1 MLRKVLPHAA
11 ILLSNMY
18 IVFYLIDRVNSA
30 MCFIDNRITKA
41 LLVLLAVIST
51 VNASFLILDERRKIA
66 RNERRHA
73 QPRPAPRD
81 PERPAPR
88 PLNQTAQRTG
98 VPRYDSP
105 CYNSSRYDAPARRS
119 RFGE

>member
-18 IVFYLIDRVNSA
+18 IVFFLIDRVNSA

-41 LLVLLAVIST
+41 LLVLLAIIST
-51 VNASFLILDERRKIA
+51 INASFLILDQRRKIV
-66 RNERRHA
+66 RESRRRA
-73 QPRPAPRD
+73 QPRPAQRA

-88 PLNQTAQRTG
+88 YDSARADA
-98 VPRYDSP
+98 PRYDSV
-105 CYNSSRYDAPARRS
+105 RYDAPERRS

>member
-41 LLVLLAVIST
+41 MLVLLAVIST

-66 RNERRHA
+66 RNERRRA

>member
-30 MCFIDNRITKA
+30 MCFIDNGITKA
-41 LLVLLAVIST
+41 LLVLLSIIST
-51 VNASFLILDERRKIA
+51 VNAAFLILDERRKIA
-66 RNERRHA
+66 RNERRRA
-73 QPRPAPRD
+73 QPRSAQRT

-88 PLNQTAQRTG
+88 YDSARADA
-98 VPRYDSP
+98 PRYDSV
-105 CYNSSRYDAPARRS
+105 RYDAPERRS

>member
-30 MCFIDNRITKA
+30 MCFIDNGITKA
-41 LLVLLAVIST
+41 LLVLLAIIST
-51 VNASFLILDERRKIA
+51 VNAAFLILDERRKIV
-66 RNERRHA
+66 RNERRRA
-73 QPRPAPRD
+73 QPRPAQRTPD
-81 PERPAPR
+81 RPAPR
-88 PLNQTAQRTG
+88 YDA
-98 VPRYDSP
+98 PRYDASRSDTSRYDAP
-105 CYNSSRYDAPARRS
+105 RYDAPARRS

>member
-30 MCFIDNRITKA
+30 MCFIDNGITKA
-41 LLVLLAVIST
+41 LLVLLSIIST
-51 VNASFLILDERRKIA
+51 VNAAFLILDERRKIA
-66 RNERRHA
+66 RNERRRA
-73 QPRPAPRD
+73 QPRPAQRT

-88 PLNQTAQRTG
+88 YDSARADA
-98 VPRYDSP
+98 PRYDSV
-105 CYNSSRYDAPARRS
+105 RYDAPERRS

>member
-30 MCFIDNRITKA
+30 MCFIDNGITKA
-41 LLVLLAVIST
+41 LLVLLAIIST
-51 VNASFLILDERRKIA
+51 VNAAFLILDERRKIV
-66 RNERRHA
+66 RNERRRA
-73 QPRPAPRD
+73 QPRPA
-81 PERPAPR
+81 
-88 PLNQTAQRTG
+88 QRTPDRPT
-98 VPRYDSP
+98 PRYDAPRYDASRSDTSRYDAP
-105 CYNSSRYDAPARRS
+105 RYDAPARRS

>member
-18 IVFYLIDRVNSA
+18 IVFFLIDRVNSA

-41 LLVLLAVIST
+41 LLVLLAIIST
-51 VNASFLILDERRKIA
+51 INASFLILDQRRKIV
-66 RNERRHA
+66 RESRRRA
-73 QPRPAPRD
+73 QPRPEPHGAGAPARQGAAMRTAV
-81 PERPAPR
+81 RPA
-88 PLNQTAQRTG
+88 QTSA
-98 VPRYDSP
+98 SP
-105 CYNSSRYDAPARRS
+105 RYDAPPRRS

>member
-30 MCFIDNRITKA
+30 MCFIDNGITKA
-41 LLVLLAVIST
+41 LLVLLSIIST
-51 VNASFLILDERRKIA
+51 VNAAFLILDERRKIA
-66 RNERRHA
+66 RNERRRA
-73 QPRPAPRD
+73 QPRPAQRA

-88 PLNQTAQRTG
+88 YDSARADA
-98 VPRYDSP
+98 PRYDSV
-105 CYNSSRYDAPARRS
+105 RYDAPERRS

>member
-30 MCFIDNRITKA
+30 MCFIDNGITKA
-41 LLVLLAVIST
+41 LLVLLSIIST
-51 VNASFLILDERRKIA
+51 VNAAFLILDERRKIA
-66 RNERRHA
+66 RNERRRA
-73 QPRPAPRD
+73 QPRPAQRA
-81 PERPAPR
+81 PERPASRYGAPR
-88 PLNQTAQRTG
+88 KDSARADA
-98 VPRYDSP
+98 PRYDSV
-105 CYNSSRYDAPARRS
+105 RYDAPERRS